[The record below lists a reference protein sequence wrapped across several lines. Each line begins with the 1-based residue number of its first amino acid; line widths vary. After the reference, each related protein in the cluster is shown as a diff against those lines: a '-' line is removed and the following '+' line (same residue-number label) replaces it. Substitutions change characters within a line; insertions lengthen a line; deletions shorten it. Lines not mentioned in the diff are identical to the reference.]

1 MKKRTL
7 AAMLAMVALS
17 AGAQSKLDLQS
28 LTRMQE
34 LKEQVET
41 SALQKGMT
49 PQKAAM
55 QETID
60 VVVKMK
66 DGVEAKSLA
75 EQGFEVKAGRGEV
88 AVVTLPLSRIE
99 ELNNVEDVESIGYGQ
114 KFNMKLTVA
123 HPQTGVDKIHSG
135 EGLSM
140 PYKGKGVLIADVDQ
154 GFDPSHPFFLD
165 KDGNTRVKL
174 YYKGGKSYTDPAA
187 VVAAGTDTYDTY
199 HGSHVIG
206 IAGGYFSNDDFTI
219 SGVAPESDLAMA
231 TYQYGYDT
239 ELITIVEKLANF
251 AAERK
256 EPLVINLSLGDN
268 NGPHDS
274 SRQLVSYL
282 NKVIADNAAIVCIA
296 AGNEGTY
303 PIVQKKTFASDT
315 DEMTAYL
322 YQDPDLVAYY
332 GFSPN
337 CSLWSKGTEPF
348 NVSFVLYD
356 TQNKKILKRYD
367 PSVTILKTS
376 GTGADEEFSK
386 YFTGTLR
393 QTRKAYTET
402 GKYGVEIKM
411 SGSRIVSRV
420 VPGYIVTA
428 SSGREVVCYASDMT
442 YLISGVETTMYGSNY
457 IPAEGVTADGTI
469 NNMAAGMNAVI
480 VGSYNSRDMG
490 TYKNGESYSLSS
502 FGETNKLGDISSFSS
517 WGTIDGVSMPDIA
530 APGSLVE
537 SATTTAYM
545 SYMQQYDGGY
555 TNSVKVGTKT
565 YYWKVNMGTSMATPY
580 MSGVAALWLEADPT
594 LTTAQI
600 KEIAKA
606 TAIKDDKVKTTA
618 NPVQFGAGK
627 IDAYNGLKRVLEN
640 RVNALRGVDA
650 DKDILFRATGDNAYE
665 AYVAGETAI
674 TVNVYDMSGRQ
685 VYSRRT
691 SGDSVTFS
699 LAGMPKGIYAVE
711 LCGSKTSHRL
721 KMAVK

>member
-1 MKKRTL
+1 
-7 AAMLAMVALS
+7 MLAMVALS

-251 AAERK
+251 AAECK

-274 SRQLVSYL
+274 SFHISTRL
-282 NKVIADNAAIVCIA
+282 
-296 AGNEGTY
+296 
-303 PIVQKKTFASDT
+303 
-315 DEMTAYL
+315 
-322 YQDPDLVAYY
+322 
-332 GFSPN
+332 
-337 CSLWSKGTEPF
+337 SL
-348 NVSFVLYD
+348 
-356 TQNKKILKRYD
+356 
-367 PSVTILKTS
+367 
-376 GTGADEEFSK
+376 
-386 YFTGTLR
+386 
-393 QTRKAYTET
+393 
-402 GKYGVEIKM
+402 
-411 SGSRIVSRV
+411 
-420 VPGYIVTA
+420 
-428 SSGREVVCYASDMT
+428 
-442 YLISGVETTMYGSNY
+442 TM
-457 IPAEGVTADGTI
+457 
-469 NNMAAGMNAVI
+469 
-480 VGSYNSRDMG
+480 
-490 TYKNGESYSLSS
+490 
-502 FGETNKLGDISSFSS
+502 
-517 WGTIDGVSMPDIA
+517 
-530 APGSLVE
+530 
-537 SATTTAYM
+537 
-545 SYMQQYDGGY
+545 
-555 TNSVKVGTKT
+555 
-565 YYWKVNMGTSMATPY
+565 
-580 MSGVAALWLEADPT
+580 
-594 LTTAQI
+594 
-600 KEIAKA
+600 
-606 TAIKDDKVKTTA
+606 
-618 NPVQFGAGK
+618 
-627 IDAYNGLKRVLEN
+627 
-640 RVNALRGVDA
+640 
-650 DKDILFRATGDNAYE
+650 
-665 AYVAGETAI
+665 
-674 TVNVYDMSGRQ
+674 
-685 VYSRRT
+685 RR
-691 SGDSVTFS
+691 
-699 LAGMPKGIYAVE
+699 
-711 LCGSKTSHRL
+711 
-721 KMAVK
+721 